1 MANPTTPVPAYLA
14 NHHAAMR
21 APRPGHEAAIV
32 GMLTAWLTYEA
43 AHLAAFAHELGHDY
57 VLGPAW
63 EAMGQATRNLLNG
76 EAGRLDCGTIDGIIC
91 SRLRAQGFS
100 V

>member
-1 MANPTTPVPAYLA
+1 MTNIETTVPAYLA

-21 APRPGHEAAIV
+21 LPRAGFEAAIV
-32 GMLTAWLTYEA
+32 GMLNAWLEYEITQTTRYQSEIGA
-43 AHLAAFAHELGHDY
+43 DY

-63 EAMGQATRNLLNG
+63 EAMGHAIRGLLNG
-76 EAGRLDCGTIDGIIC
+76 ETGRLDCGTIDGIIC
-91 SRLRAQGFS
+91 NRLRAQGFT